1 MPTSAHHLP
10 TKDPQFQTLDGRQGR
25 ISRKKLNLASTAA
38 QVKLGNIDAR
48 SNRESL
54 RQALDLILVDRIV
67 ERENVLGSLL
77 EVIDLTLTIEGDVPE
92 VLARRISETIDVG
105 TV

>member
-1 MPTSAHHLP
+1 M
-10 TKDPQFQTLDGRQGR
+10 TLVQGTR
-25 ISRKKLNLASTAA
+25 RRPGQELSLTRAAA

-54 RQALDLILVDRIV
+54 RQALDLILVDRV
-67 ERENVLGSLL
+67 MQRENVLGSLL

>member
-25 ISRKKLNLASTAA
+25 LPGQELYLARAA
-38 QVKLGNIDAR
+38 TQVKLGHVDAR

-54 RQALDLILVDRIV
+54 RQALDLILIYRIV

-77 EVIDLTLTIEGDVPE
+77 EVIDLPLTIEGDVPE